1 MAFARPMLVVSIVTS
16 CTLLLTSVPRLVGF
30 LNQRSDIWWT
40 PATMA
45 VPLAESG
52 GRVEIYGRGMP
63 LAQLLDAGQLATTG
77 ANTQALTKSD
87 VRIRF
92 NNWDRVRAQK
102 TRSLLLSAATA
113 GAGAIFLLIGLMN
126 LFDRRPAV

>member
-1 MAFARPMLVVSIVTS
+1 MAFARPMLVISIVTS
-16 CTLLLTSVPRLVGF
+16 CTLLLTSVPRLVGY
-30 LNQRSDIWWT
+30 LTQRSDIWWT

-52 GRVEIYGRGMP
+52 DRVEIYVRGTS
-63 LAQLLDAGQLATTG
+63 LSQLLDAGQLVTTG
-77 ANTQALTKSD
+77 ASTQVLTKSD
-87 VRIRF
+87 VRLRF

-102 TRSLLLSAATA
+102 TRTLLLSAATA
-113 GAGAIFLLIGLMN
+113 GAGAVFLLIGLMN

>member
-1 MAFARPMLVVSIVTS
+1 MAFARPMLVISVVTS

-52 GRVEIYGRGMP
+52 DRVEIYVRGMP
-63 LAQLLDAGQLATTG
+63 LAQLLDSGQLATTS
-77 ANTQALTKSD
+77 ANTQVLTKSD

-92 NNWDRVRAQK
+92 NNWDRVRAEK

-113 GAGAIFLLIGLMN
+113 GAGAVFLLIGLMN